1 MHHFPAVAAR
11 FRRRLGSQLKGSV
24 VAHHNIMEPYR
35 RRRRCLLSS
44 PTTSSVPPASKP
56 ASHALPC
63 PPSSS
68 ASVDGVGRDGVRRP
82 AEERCGRLTQVVRQ
96 LQHTHPLSSQKEK
109 ACRIV
114 TNHHQIDSSPRRVS
128 RFTSTRHTSPRSSNE
143 LFSTSRSLRCI
154 ALHMSPNSQVPSYR
168 SRTPCTHEPFAEP
181 LLGANG

>member
-1 MHHFPAVAAR
+1 
-11 FRRRLGSQLKGSV
+11 
-24 VAHHNIMEPYR
+24 MEPYR
-35 RRRRCLLSS
+35 LRRRCLLSS

-68 ASVDGVGRDGVRRP
+68 ASVDGVGRDGIRRP

-109 ACRIV
+109 TCRIV
-114 TNHHQIDSSPRRVS
+114 SNHHQIDSSPRRVS
-128 RFTSTRHTSPRSSNE
+128 RLYETSPRSSNE

-154 ALHMSPNSQVPSYR
+154 ALHMFPHSQVPAYR
-168 SRTPCTHEPFAEP
+168 LRAACTHEPFAEP